1 MREINLEQ
9 KGNHHHSRRS
19 KRPVADY
26 AGGSLEYDGLF
37 VCILKAGLAKNYEL
51 NRMIFDD
58 ENPTNPFTLTTT
70 LRGLCEDII
79 GLKYLSTFDLSDR
92 NEAISLLITEST
104 FDFIEK
110 QKTFFTLLRPQQRI
124 LGRDNATEEA
134 KAKRRLLANFKQKYG
149 WTSRKERPTIR
160 EMAETIGLLTFYDY
174 LYAVTSSF
182 VHFSPR
188 NLARMGWGVTQHTF
202 RYSTS
207 NFAEYYNVFNEFYG
221 VFLFITFCT
230 SFCSLLGCKE
240 EFDLPVT
247 KLIEILDA
255 ETRWPE
261 LVTWEEMNMVGR
273 KSLSQMLFY
282 SVERDPNTGR
292 AASSIW
298 RWE

>member
-1 MREINLEQ
+1 MNSKEIANILQGLE
-9 KGNHHHSRRS
+9 RS
-19 KRPVADY
+19 VADNT
-26 AGGSLEYDGLF
+26 GGSLEYDGHF
-37 VCILKAGLAKNYEL
+37 ARTLKAGLAKNYEL
-51 NRMIFDD
+51 NCVIFDA
-58 ENPTNPFTLTTT
+58 ENPTNPFALTAA

-79 GLKYLSTFDLSDR
+79 GLKYISTFDLSDR
-92 NEAISLLITEST
+92 DEAIILLTTEST

-110 QKTFFTLLRPQQRI
+110 QKTFFALFRPRQLV
-124 LGRDNATEEA
+124 LGKDNAAEEA
-134 KAKRRLLANFKQKYG
+134 KKKRQELANFKKKYG
-149 WTSRKERPTIR
+149 WKSRNDWPTIR
-160 EMAETIGLLTFYDY
+160 EMAEATGLLAFYDY

-188 NLARMGWGVTQHTF
+188 NLLRMGWGVTHHTI

-207 NFAEYYNVFNEFYG
+207 NFAEYYDAFNQFYG

-240 EFDLPVT
+240 EFKVSVT

-261 LVTWEEMNMVGR
+261 LVTWEEMNMAGG

-282 SVERDPNTGR
+282 TVEGDPNTTQ
-292 AASSIW
+292 AAKSIW
-298 RWE
+298 RWN

>member
-1 MREINLEQ
+1 MNQKEIADIFEALE
-9 KGNHHHSRRS
+9 
-19 KRPVADY
+19 RPVLDQT
-26 AGGSLEYDGLF
+26 GGSLEYDGYF
-37 VCILKAGLAKNYEL
+37 ICALKAGLAKNYEL
-51 NRMIFDD
+51 YRIIFDD
-58 ENPTNPFTLTTT
+58 ENSTNPFALTAN

-79 GLKYLSTFDLSDR
+79 GLKYISIFDLSDR
-92 NEAISLLITEST
+92 NEAIVLLVSEST

-110 QKTFFTLLRPQQRI
+110 QKTFFALLRPQQRI
-124 LGRDNATEEA
+124 LGRDNAAEEA
-134 KAKRRLLANFKQKYG
+134 KEKRRILANFKQKYG
-149 WTSRKERPTIR
+149 WKSRKEWPTIR
-160 EMAETIGLLTFYDY
+160 EMAETTGLLAFYDY

-207 NFAEYYNVFNEFYG
+207 NFAKYYDAFNQFYG

-240 EFDLPVT
+240 EFKLPVT

-261 LVTWEEMNMVGR
+261 LVTWEEMNMAGVTGPKR
-273 KSLSQMLFY
+273 LWQMLLY
-282 SVERDPNTGR
+282 PVEGGESTGR
-292 AASSIW
+292 AAGSIW
-298 RWE
+298 QWD